1 MKIDKYLE
9 ECLDVYESGVVELV
23 KNNYKKQ
30 ERCNDIE
37 SRMVDILSS
46 GYTYSFNDITEVF
59 YKEVKE
65 KNWQRVNDFL
75 YQDMLYHLMPGCHH
89 GYDQCIHFHWAL
101 SAYACGAEHVIERI
115 FPREIGLSTYGY
127 PYMVVGTNLF
137 MAMYYKDE
145 ILLEQAVVGATHF
158 VNKKTTKKWERAVI
172 QFVLDIL
179 HKDMAAANMSLQEV
193 CKGYLRCNDNYL
205 RYSMEDVNVP
215 AYGIYFLARNYLSE
229 EDFAQIEMPEHKT
242 ISTGYVQ
249 WRLEHPTPELK
260 VYITY
265 PKEMDVLNKIY
276 TLPVAKVSLEEHQES
291 PWSPVRMIEDV
302 DKRYWD
308 FVEELKKLT

>member
-1 MKIDKYLE
+1 MNIDKYLE
-9 ECLDVYESGVVELV
+9 ECLDLYERAVVELV
-23 KNNYKKQ
+23 KNNYRKE

-37 SRMVDILSS
+37 SCTVDWFAR
-46 GYTYSFNDITEVF
+46 GFVHSFENIAEAF
-59 YKEVKE
+59 YEEVKE

-75 YQDMLYHLMPGCHH
+75 YQDMLNHLVPRYY
-89 GYDQCIHFHWAL
+89 GYDHCRHFHWAL

-115 FPREIGLSTYGY
+115 FPREVGLSTYGY

-158 VNKKTTKKWERAVI
+158 VNKKTTKKWEKAVI

-179 HKDMAAANMSLQEV
+179 HKDMTAANMSLQEV

-242 ISTGYVQ
+242 ISKGYVQ

>member
-37 SRMVDILSS
+37 SCTVDLFAR
-46 GYTYSFNDITEVF
+46 GFVHSFKNIAEAF
-59 YKEVKE
+59 YEEVKE

-75 YQDMLYHLMPGCHH
+75 YQDMLNHLVPRYY
-89 GYDQCIHFHWAL
+89 GYDHCRHFHWAL
-101 SAYACGAEHVIERI
+101 SAYACGAEYVIERI

-145 ILLEQAVVGATHF
+145 ILLEKAVEEAIHF
-158 VNKKTTKKWERAVI
+158 VNNKTTKKWEKAVI
-172 QFVLDIL
+172 QFVLDII
-179 HKDMAAANMSLQEV
+179 HKDMTSANVNLQEV

-215 AYGIYFLARNYLSE
+215 AYGIYFLACNYLSE
-229 EDFAQIEMPEHKT
+229 EEFAQIEMPEHKT
-242 ISTGYVQ
+242 ISKGYVQ
-249 WRLEHPTPELK
+249 WRLKNPTPELK
-260 VYITY
+260 VYVTY

-276 TLPVAKVSLEEHQES
+276 NLPVAKVSLKEHQES

>member
-1 MKIDKYLE
+1 MNIDKYLE
-9 ECLDVYESGVVELV
+9 ECLDLYERAVVELV
-23 KNNYKKQ
+23 KNNYRKE

-37 SRMVDILSS
+37 SCMVDLFAR
-46 GYTYSFNDITEVF
+46 GFVHSFTDISEAF
-59 YKEVKE
+59 YEEVKQ

-75 YQDMLYHLMPGCHH
+75 YQDMLNHLMPRNY
-89 GYDQCIHFHWAL
+89 GYDHCRHFHWAL

-127 PYMVVGTNLF
+127 SYMVVGTNLF

-145 ILLEQAVVGATHF
+145 VLLKQAVEEAIHF
-158 VNKKTTKKWERAVI
+158 VNKKTTKKWEKAVI
-172 QFVLDIL
+172 QFVLDII
-179 HKDMAAANMSLQEV
+179 HKDMDSANTSLQEV

-215 AYGIYFLARNYLSE
+215 AYGIYFLAHNYLSE
-229 EDFAQIEMPEHKT
+229 EEFAQIEMPEHKT
-242 ISTGYVQ
+242 ISKGYVQ
-249 WRLEHPTPELK
+249 WRLKNPTPELK
-260 VYITY
+260 VYVTY

-276 TLPVAKVSLEEHQES
+276 TLPAAKVSLKEHQES
-291 PWSPVRMIEDV
+291 PWSPVRLIEDV
-302 DKRYWD
+302 DKRYWS

>member
-1 MKIDKYLE
+1 MNMDKYLE
-9 ECLDVYESGVVELV
+9 ECLDLYEEAVVELV
-23 KNNYKKQ
+23 KNNYRKE

-37 SRMVDILSS
+37 SCTVDWFAR
-46 GYTYSFNDITEVF
+46 GFVHSFENIAEAF
-59 YKEVKE
+59 YEEVKE

-75 YQDMLYHLMPGCHH
+75 YQDMLNHLVPRYY
-89 GYDQCIHFHWAL
+89 GYDHCRHFHWAL

-145 ILLEQAVVGATHF
+145 RLLEKAIEGATHF
-158 VNKKTTKKWERAVI
+158 VNKKTTKRWEKAVI
-172 QFVLDIL
+172 QFVLDIIQ
-179 HKDMAAANMSLQEV
+179 KDMASANVNLQEV

-229 EDFAQIEMPEHKT
+229 EEFAQIEMPEHKT
-242 ISTGYVQ
+242 IFKGYVQ
-249 WRLEHPTPELK
+249 WRLKNPTPELK
-260 VYITY
+260 VYVTY

-276 TLPVAKVSLEEHQES
+276 TLPVAKVSLKEHQES

-302 DKRYWD
+302 DKRYWS

>member
-1 MKIDKYLE
+1 MNIDKYLE
-9 ECLDVYESGVVELV
+9 ECLDVYEEAVVELV

-37 SRMVDILSS
+37 SCTVDWFAR
-46 GYTYSFNDITEVF
+46 GFVHSFENIAEAF
-59 YKEVKE
+59 YEEVKE

-75 YQDMLYHLMPGCHH
+75 YQDMLNHLVPRYY
-89 GYDQCIHFHWAL
+89 GYDHCRHFHWAL

-145 ILLEQAVVGATHF
+145 ILLKQAVEEAIHF
-158 VNKKTTKKWERAVI
+158 VNKKTSKKWEKAVI

-179 HKDMAAANMSLQEV
+179 QKDMTSANESLQEV

-215 AYGIYFLARNYLSE
+215 AYGIYFLARNWLSE
-229 EDFAQIEMPEHKT
+229 EEFAQIEMPEHKT
-242 ISTGYVQ
+242 ISKGYVQ
-249 WRLEHPTPELK
+249 WRLKNPTPELK
-260 VYITY
+260 VYVTY

-276 TLPVAKVSLEEHQES
+276 TLPVAKVPLIENQES

-302 DKRYWD
+302 DKRYWS